1 MNKKF
6 SGGGGKEI
14 LTVKNN
20 LVYFYNKWWTANNY
34 NVIWGSSDDAGAY
47 DDVHCYTA
55 NSMTDGQKKST
66 QLDLTILKR
75 EIPLAQKY
83 IDFRLNTALIK
94 KSGQTLEIVY
104 ES

>member
-1 MNKKF
+1 
-6 SGGGGKEI
+6 
-14 LTVKNN
+14 
-20 LVYFYNKWWTANNY
+20 
-34 NVIWGSSDDAGAY
+34 
-47 DDVHCYTA
+47 
-55 NSMTDGQKKST
+55 MTDGQKKST

-83 IDFRLNTALIK
+83 IDFRLNMALIK